1 MQHQVYKSCKCAF
14 QKNKQQ
20 HQTDENPIFVSSLKI
35 RIWNIKLT
43 NWQTQQIQN
52 KKTKLYTG
60 WK

>member
-1 MQHQVYKSCKCAF
+1 MQHQVYKSCECAF

-43 NWQTQQIQN
+43 NWQTQQI
-52 KKTKLYTG
+52 
-60 WK
+60 